1 MTYDGQM
8 EKGAEMTYDTRKFAR
23 ALEKAG
29 LTSETTDIVVDA
41 LTEALTE
48 LEAQMT
54 QKTQDKITL
63 AVERG
68 VNRIIL
74 AFLVVAGVVVAIF
87 AKFH

>member
-8 EKGAEMTYDTRKFAR
+8 EKGAEMTYDSRKFAR

-29 LTSETTDIVVDA
+29 LTSETTDIVADA

-48 LEAQMT
+48 LETQMT
-54 QKTQDKITL
+54 QKTEDKITL

-74 AFLVVAGVVVAIF
+74 ALFVIAGLFVTVL
-87 AKFH
+87 KWL